1 MSINELA
8 TGHGLTP
15 ATIRHYEKLGLLD
28 HRHVARRPNGYRA
41 FSPLASE
48 RLRLIRLG
56 RLVGFSLREMAGR
69 LRHWDDG
76 TMTTEEKK
84 QVLRAQRA
92 LVRERIDELCEID
105 RYLDQQIAKDCSSSV

>member
-8 TGHGLTP
+8 TLHGLTP
-15 ATIRHYEKLGLLD
+15 ATIRHYEKLGLFD

-48 RLRLIRLG
+48 RLQLIRLG
-56 RLVGFSLREMAGR
+56 RLVGFTLREMAGR

-76 TMTTEEKK
+76 SMTVEEKK
-84 QVLRAQRA
+84 TVLGAQLSQVRT
-92 LVRERIDELCEID
+92 RIDELRDIEG
-105 RYLDQQIAKDCSSSV
+105 YLEKKIAKECPR